1 MGTTSRVSAALPAS
15 PAIGREAT
23 RGASQAALWL
33 RALRL
38 QQWVKNL
45 LIFLPLLLA
54 HRIGEWDLLFRSL
67 LAFFAFG
74 FAASAGYIVND
85 LLDLEADRAHPR
97 KRHRPFA
104 SGELSSAAGLVV
116 APLLLAAG
124 MTLALFLPG
133 GALAALGA
141 YLLLTTTYSLLL
153 KQVALL
159 DMLALAALYTLRIFA
174 GSLATGVPVSEWLLA
189 FSIFVF
195 LSLAAVKRYSEVLRL
210 RRESDVV
217 ARVAG
222 RGYYPGDL
230 ELIRPLGLS
239 SGMIAVLVLALY
251 INSATV
257 TRLYSRPALLWLI
270 GPLLWFWISR
280 VWLLAHRGEMKE
292 DPVFFA
298 VRDPVTWGVAA
309 AAGLAIL
316 LAASVA

>member
-1 MGTTSRVSAALPAS
+1 MGTISRVSAAHPAR
-15 PAIGREAT
+15 PAFDRAA
-23 RGASQAALWL
+23 GAPRIAPWL
-33 RALRL
+33 RALRIE
-38 QQWVKNL
+38 QWVKNL
-45 LIFLPLLLA
+45 LIFLPVLLA
-54 HRIGEWDLLFRSL
+54 HRIGEWDLFSRSL

-104 SGELSSAAGLVV
+104 SGELSSAAGLMV
-116 APLLLAAG
+116 APLLLATG
-124 MTLALFLPG
+124 MALALFLPG

-141 YLLLTTTYSLLL
+141 YLILTTIYSLLL
-153 KQVALL
+153 KQIALL

-174 GSLATGVPVSEWLLA
+174 GALATGVPVSEWLLA

-195 LSLAAVKRYSEVLRL
+195 LSLAAVKRYAEVLRL
-210 RRESDVV
+210 RRETSNI

-222 RGYYPGDL
+222 RGYYPADL
-230 ELIRPLGLS
+230 ELIRPLGLT
-239 SGMIAVLVLALY
+239 SGTIAVLVLALY

-280 VWLLAHRGEMKE
+280 VWLLAHRGELKE

-309 AAGLAIL
+309 AAGVVIL